1 MREPYHSRDLKKFG
15 AIADWEPDLARKFFD
30 YYGAVFEEGAL
41 TSREKCLIALS
52 VAHAIHSPDLTT
64 AYMDDCFQAGADDN
78 QLMEA
83 IHIASS
89 VKSGYCLAL
98 ADPAIPKSGDSF

>member
-1 MREPYHSRDLKKFG
+1 MREPYHSRDLKKFV

-52 VAHAIHSPDLTT
+52 VAHAIQSPDLTT
-64 AYMDDCFQAGADDN
+64 AYMEDCFQAGADEN

-89 VKSGYCLAL
+89 AKSGSSLDIA
-98 ADPAIPKSGDSF
+98 ARAMRQSGDSF

>member
-15 AIADWEPDLARKFFD
+15 AIADWEPDLARQFFD

-52 VAHAIHSPDLTT
+52 VAHGVQRPDLTT
-64 AYMDDCFQAGADDN
+64 AYMEDCFQAGADEK
-78 QLMEA
+78 QLMESINVA
-83 IHIASS
+83 FS
-89 VKSGYCLAL
+89 VKSGSSMAL
-98 ADPAIPKSGDSF
+98 GARVMC

>member
-41 TSREKCLIALS
+41 TSREKCLIAVS
-52 VAHAIHSPDLTT
+52 VAHAIQSPGLTS
-64 AYMDDCFQAGADDN
+64 AYMEDCFQAGADEN
-78 QLMEA
+78 QVMEA

-89 VKSGYCLAL
+89 VRSGSSLELA
-98 ADPAIPKSGDSF
+98 ARAMQQSKENF